1 MSMHNFFSKDDPA
14 FDDEPSTTAAVT
26 VPQAPKTP
34 TVHLGTGGLYVKAP
48 YEMRHALAAIPGAKW
63 SPQAVAWTYP
73 ASPVAAHELH
83 LLLGAS
89 AIFDPGALELAG
101 KGAAVAQSSPAKVAA
116 LAEAGSLEPLP
127 FDTPVAPWA
136 HQLGMV
142 RFAEPL
148 AAAVWNVGM
157 GAGKTAAALH
167 LIRLRRHE
175 RVLVLAPL
183 SVVAAWEK
191 QAKEHAPGAVALL
204 ALDHGSSQ
212 KRARE
217 AVAFWQAGTEARPAI
232 VVVNYECASTPV
244 FLAAAGALGGLS
256 LVVADEAHKLK
267 APNGKQSRAIY
278 HMAKHVPYRLA
289 LSGTLFPHSPMDAY
303 GVYRFVDAGIFGN
316 SFVAFRSRFAVM
328 GGFQMKQVVGYQN
341 RELFAKR
348 IAPVTYEVSRDV
360 LDLPEATHVERTF
373 HLDAPSATLYKSL
386 RDDFVA
392 EVEGGLVT
400 VQNALSKLLRLS
412 QVASGHV
419 GLDISVEDYIASES
433 QPQRPVREV
442 HRDKEKLLRELLE
455 EIPDDEAVVVFARFR
470 HDLDQIARAA
480 QACGGSA
487 ELSGRRNELAAWQAG
502 GPRVLAAQVQSG
514 AEGVDMTRARYCV
527 FYSLDY
533 SLGRYD
539 QALARVHRPGQH
551 RPVTY
556 VHIIAEG
563 TVDRLVR
570 KALTN
575 RRNVVED
582 VMAEIR
588 SQS

>member
-1 MSMHNFFSKDDPA
+1 MSAPA
-14 FDDEPSTTAAVT
+14 V
-26 VPQAPKTP
+26 VLPQAGKTP
-34 TVHLGTGGLYVKAP
+34 TVHLGSSGALIVSAP

-63 SPQAVAWTYP
+63 SPQAVAWVYP
-73 ASPVAAHELH
+73 ASPVTASALH
-83 LLLGAS
+83 YLLGHS
-89 AIFDPGALELAG
+89 AIFDQ
-101 KGAAVAQSSPAKVAA
+101 GAAQLAVQGMVVAQSSPSKVAA
-116 LAEAGSLEPLP
+116 KAKAGELEPLP
-127 FDTPVAPWA
+127 FETPVKPWA

-148 AAAVWNVGM
+148 SAAVWNVGM

-183 SVVAAWEK
+183 SVVPAWAK
-191 QAKEHAPGAVALL
+191 QAAVHAPGAVRLL
-204 ALDHGSSQ
+204 ALDSGTSQ

-217 AVAFWQAGTEARPAI
+217 AVAFWQGGSEEKPAI
-232 VVVNYECASTPV
+232 VVVNYECAATPV
-244 FLAAAGALGGLS
+244 FMAAAGAMAGLS
-256 LVVADEAHKLK
+256 LVIADEAHKLK

-341 RELFAKR
+341 REAFAKR

-360 LDLPEATHVERTF
+360 LDLPETTHMERTF
-373 HLDAPSATLYKSL
+373 HLDAPSAALYKSL

-392 EVEGGLVT
+392 EVEGGIVT
-400 VQNALSKLLRLS
+400 AQNALSKLLRLS

-419 GLDISVEDYIASES
+419 GLDISVADYLASEA

-442 HRDKEKLLRELLE
+442 HRDKEKLLRELLD

-470 HDLDQIARAA
+470 HDLNQIHSAA
-480 QACGGSA
+480 EHQGGSA
-487 ELSGRRNELAAWQAG
+487 ELSGRRNELAAWQAPG
-502 GPRVLAAQVQSG
+502 GPRVLAAQIQSG
-514 AEGVDMTRARYCV
+514 AEGVDLTRACYCV

-539 QALARVHRPGQH
+539 QALARVHRPGQT

-556 VHIIAEG
+556 AHIVAEG